1 MCQTR
6 HFVFTGQPALA
17 ADAGMAQVTVNQQA
31 ALAKPGKQL
40 PELQSQSSFT
50 FLRGSAG
57 EQNDFGV
64 WGCLFQTQAQ
74 QIQDSTVRGASSGRW
89 FKASSFMGGRL
100 SGYGGGGAWHPGC
113 RPAAKSQG
121 NGPDRPPY
129 KCGHPAGNAGRGK
142 QSRAKADAS
151 AKRCVEHSPGPEKR
165 CGGAACST
173 RRAGW
178 CPCGQRDHPTQGQPV
193 RWQYLLRAVGRN
205 RPQQCAEY
213 GYLPGAEW

>member
-40 PELQSQSSFT
+40 PKLQSQSSFT

-74 QIQDSTVRGASSGRW
+74 QIQGFNR
-89 FKASSFMGGRL
+89 
-100 SGYGGGGAWHPGC
+100 PGC
-113 RPAAKSQG
+113 QLRQVVQSKFFHG
-121 NGPDRPPY
+121 RPPFRVWRR
-129 KCGHPAGNAGRGK
+129 RGV
-142 QSRAKADAS
+142 AS
-151 AKRCVEHSPGPEKR
+151 GMQASGEEPR
-165 CGGAACST
+165 
-173 RRAGW
+173 
-178 CPCGQRDHPTQGQPV
+178 QRV
-193 RWQYLLRAVGRN
+193 RSSAV
-205 RPQQCAEY
+205 
-213 GYLPGAEW
+213 